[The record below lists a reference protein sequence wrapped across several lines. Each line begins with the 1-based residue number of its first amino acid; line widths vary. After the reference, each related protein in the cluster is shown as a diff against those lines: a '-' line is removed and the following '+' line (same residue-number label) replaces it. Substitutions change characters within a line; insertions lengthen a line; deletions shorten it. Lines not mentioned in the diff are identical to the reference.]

1 MAVCLEWS
9 RAAQLG
15 RQGTL
20 TEGQARK
27 VVSEIV
33 ERAGGQPLDFHSIAD
48 WLRTWVE
55 GKEQTKS
62 KDTARRY
69 RQVTRDFITHLGDRA
84 KLNIGQVTVGDL
96 QSYRR
101 AELESGKSPRTCNL
115 LMTILGAALN
125 AARRQ
130 GLIVSNPAEA
140 LESLFEEKVERDV
153 FTPPQLAAILAA
165 AEGEWKGM
173 LILGFFTGARLL
185 DVALMRWNCV
195 DLVDRM
201 ISYIPRKT
209 AKTGK
214 LVTIPLH
221 PDLENYLV
229 GLASRDKKAVYVF
242 PELAAIGLKVG
253 SAGED
258 GLSATFKRIMITA
271 GVTGTVLRERKGKGR
286 SVNSLS
292 FHSLRH
298 SFNSAMANAGV
309 SQEVRQKLTGHAS
322 AEVNKIYTHH
332 EMAPLRAA
340 VALIPRIER
349 KIQK

>member
-1 MAVCLEWS
+1 MEWS

-33 ERAGGQPLDFHSIAD
+33 ERAGGQPLDFHSIAE

-69 RQVTRDFITHLGDRA
+69 RQVTRDFIAQIGDRA
-84 KLNIGQVTVGDL
+84 KLNVGQVTVADL
-96 QSYRR
+96 QAYRR
-101 AELESGKSPRTCNL
+101 VELASGKSPRTCNL

-140 LESLFEEKVERDV
+140 LESLPEENIERDV
-153 FTPPQLAAILAA
+153 FSSEQLAALLATA
-165 AEGEWKGM
+165 KGEWKGM
-173 LILGFFTGARLL
+173 ILVGFLTGARLL
-185 DVALMRWNCV
+185 DVALMRWGCI
-195 DLVDRM
+195 DLSARLICYV
-201 ISYIPRKT
+201 PRKT
-209 AKTGK
+209 KK
-214 LVTIPLH
+214 QVTVPLH
-221 PDLENYLV
+221 PALENYLR
-229 GLASRDKKAVYVF
+229 GLLPPRAPTAFVF
-242 PELAAIGLKVG
+242 PELAAIGAKVG
-253 SAGED
+253 SAGQD
-258 GLSATFKRIMITA
+258 GLSTTFKRLMKA
-271 GVTGTVLRERKGKGR
+271 SGVAGTVIRERTGKGR

-292 FHSLRH
+292 YHSLRH

-309 SQEVRQKLTGHAS
+309 AQEVRQKLTGHTS
-322 AEVNKIYTHH
+322 PEMNKIYTHH
-332 EMAPLRAA
+332 EIASLRAA
-340 VALIPRIER
+340 IALIPRIGGTISE
-349 KIQK
+349 Q